1 MPNDTPFGRTVDDN
15 LKLTGLLKRRE
26 LVTNSPALEQALSN
40 LSKIPKD
47 ELDAHLKKLSN

>member
-15 LKLTGLLKRRE
+15 LKLTEILKTGE
-26 LVTNSPALEQALSN
+26 LVTNSPALQEALSN